1 MSAAIKSELTCKE
14 LVELVTEYLEDRLP
28 PDDKT
33 RFELHVCTC
42 TGCRVYL
49 AQMRAVIRMTGRLAE
64 EDLPPATQDDLLA
77 VFRDW
82 RSSRPPR
89 HR

>member
-1 MSAAIKSELTCKE
+1 MSAAIPSELTCKE

-28 PDDKT
+28 VAENT
-33 RFELHVCTC
+33 RFELHLCTC
-42 TGCRVYL
+42 TACRVYL
-49 AQMRAVIRMTGRLAE
+49 AQMRSVIRISGRLTE
-64 EDLPPATQDDLLA
+64 EDLPPATQEDLLA

-82 RSSRPPR
+82 RSTRQPR

>member
-1 MSAAIKSELTCKE
+1 MSTAMESELTCKE
-14 LVELVTEYLEDRLP
+14 LVELVTDYLEDRLP
-28 PDDKT
+28 LAEKT

-49 AQMRAVIRMTGRLAE
+49 AQMRAVIRISGRLAE
-64 EDLPPATQDDLLA
+64 EDLPPATQQDLLA

-82 RSSRPPR
+82 RSTRSG
-89 HR
+89 